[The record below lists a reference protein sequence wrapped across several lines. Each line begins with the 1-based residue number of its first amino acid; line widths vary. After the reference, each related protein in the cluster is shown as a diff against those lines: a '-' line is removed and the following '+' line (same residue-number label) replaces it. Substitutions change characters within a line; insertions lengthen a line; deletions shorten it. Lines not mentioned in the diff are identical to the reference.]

1 MPAVR
6 EVLGVDIGGVIID
19 RARNDETIASF
30 FDEDYLQT
38 PAIPGAFDALR
49 QLVKQRFGPNVF
61 LVSRC
66 KRGTPLNKG
75 VLEKTEEWLAYH
87 GFFDYTGI
95 NPENVRFCDQ
105 PFQKAGI
112 CREQGITYFVDD
124 RLSVLAH
131 MVSVV
136 PNLFLFRPN
145 MVEVRRSG
153 RSLYGIQRVNSWQE
167 VLKYLLPEGQLA
179 VTG

>member
-1 MPAVR
+1 MPGG
-6 EVLGVDIGGVIID
+6 LGVDIGGVIVD
-19 RARNDETIASF
+19 RARNSGTSPSF
-30 FDEDYLQT
+30 FGPDYLQT

-49 QLVKQRFGPNVF
+49 QLVAQRFGPNVF

-66 KRGTPLNKG
+66 KRGTPFNKG

-95 NPENVRFCDQ
+95 NPKNVRFCDQ
-105 PFQKAGI
+105 PYQKADI
-112 CREQGITYFVDD
+112 CRELGITDFIDD

-131 MVSVV
+131 LVHVVS
-136 PNLFLFRPN
+136 NLFLFRPD

-153 RSLYGIQRVNSWQE
+153 RSLYGIQRVDSWQE
-167 VLKYLLPEGQLA
+167 VLKYLLPGGQLA